1 MTIRQHLDTQV
12 ISYAIKGKWNNSLRN
27 CVISS
32 IVANEL
38 FLVHGEN
45 PAKANLYIPLLS
57 NRHFAEAISAEI
69 RKRNHPFGRHH
80 SDSILMDFAN
90 EYPTIIEY
98 NNISISNLINEGL
111 TDLMSSAV
119 SHLEKEKKK
128 TLKRRFRFLVENN
141 VKCIP
146 LKFSDVECSFGLL
159 STFKEKY
166 NLKSNFR
173 NTWNDILIL
182 SSALG
187 EEECLVTED
196 SLLSRFASENFE
208 VKSHP
213 NQQFVE
219 LNFSN
224 QKDLKRNI
232 FRESKGYI
240 NQGWRARFDK

>member
-1 MTIRQHLDTQV
+1 MQHLDTQV
-12 ISYAIKGKWNNSLRN
+12 ISYAIKGKWENSLGN

-38 FLVHGEN
+38 FLVQGEN

-57 NRHFAEAISAEI
+57 SRHFTGAISSEI
-69 RKRNHPFGRHH
+69 RKRKHPFGRHH

-111 TDLMSSAV
+111 TDLMYSAV
-119 SHLEKEKKK
+119 NHLDKETKK

-141 VKCIP
+141 IKCVP
-146 LKFSDVECSFGLL
+146 LNYSDIECGFGLL
-159 STFKEKY
+159 STFKEKH
-166 NLKSNFR
+166 NPKNNFR

-182 SSALG
+182 SSAIG
-187 EEECLVTED
+187 AEERLVTED
-196 SLLSRFASENFE
+196 GLLSRFASENYE
-208 VKSHP
+208 VKSQS

-219 LNFSN
+219 LNFS
-224 QKDLKRNI
+224 KKKGLKKKI

-240 NQGWRARFDK
+240 NHGWKTNFYK